1 MCFYFHLSAS
11 AQELKNRFHATF
23 PEGEKLKPAYFNG
36 FQNPETPVITNKET
50 TTIQWFNWGLIPY
63 WAKDKT
69 IQKNT
74 LNARIETIQEKVSFK
89 SSINKRC
96 IIPANGFWEWQ
107 WLDEKG
113 RNKQKYEIKLIDKQ
127 LFAFA
132 GLWSEWTD
140 KATGEQINTYTI
152 LTTQA
157 NKLLSEIHNS
167 KKRMPVI
174 LSKENETN
182 WLLGAPPLLLNEELI
197 AEKI

>member
-1 MCFYFHLSAS
+1 MDISDGLFLD
-11 AQELKNRFHATF
+11 L
-23 PEGEKLKPAYFNG
+23 EKLSNSSNIG
-36 FQNPETPVITNKET
+36 FEFFKE
-50 TTIQWFNWGLIPY
+50 IKEEVGISGEEYEILFSCN
-63 WAKDKT
+63 
-69 IQKNT
+69 QKN
-74 LNARIETIQEKVSFK
+74 LKKIENIAK
-89 SSINKRC
+89 
-96 IIPANGFWEWQ
+96 
-107 WLDEKG
+107 
-113 RNKQKYEIKLIDKQ
+113 KYEIKLIDKQ